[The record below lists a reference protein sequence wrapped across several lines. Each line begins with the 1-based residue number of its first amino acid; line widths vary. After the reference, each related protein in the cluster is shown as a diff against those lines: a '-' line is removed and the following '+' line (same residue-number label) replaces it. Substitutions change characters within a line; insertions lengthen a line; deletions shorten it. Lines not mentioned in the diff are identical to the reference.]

1 MASVSRWQRVA
12 GREPWPGPPSVLW
25 VLRHDKDRLIRQTAP
40 EDRRSVAEATM
51 AASTYAS
58 SSNNAWV
65 WIVAIAG
72 YLIGALPLM
81 GVFQKA
87 AEPGIAAFIPIWNLL
102 VLLKIVGRPWWWLIL
117 YIIPIVGLI
126 VAIVVFYDLAK
137 SFGHGVG
144 FTIGLVLLSWIF
156 LLILWLGGSR
166 YLGPRGE
173 PAGALA

>member
-1 MASVSRWQRVA
+1 
-12 GREPWPGPPSVLW
+12 
-25 VLRHDKDRLIRQTAP
+25 
-40 EDRRSVAEATM
+40 M

-58 SSNNAWV
+58 SSGTAWV
-65 WIVAIAG
+65 WIVAIVG
-72 YLIGALPLM
+72 YLIWVLPLM

-87 AEPGIAAFIPIWNLL
+87 GEPAIAAFIPIWNLL

-117 YIIPIVGLI
+117 YLIPIVGLI
-126 VAIVVFYDLAK
+126 VAIIVLYDLAK

-144 FTIGLVLLSWIF
+144 FTIGLVLLTWIF

>member
-1 MASVSRWQRVA
+1 
-12 GREPWPGPPSVLW
+12 
-25 VLRHDKDRLIRQTAP
+25 
-40 EDRRSVAEATM
+40 M
-51 AASTYAS
+51 AAATYGS

-65 WIVAIAG
+65 WIVAIVG
-72 YLIGALPLM
+72 YLVAALPLM
-81 GVFQKA
+81 GVFLKA
-87 AEPGIAAFIPIWNLL
+87 DEPGIAAFIPIWNAL

-117 YIIPIVGLI
+117 YIIPIVGFI

-156 LLILWLGGSR
+156 LLILWLDSSR

-173 PAGALA
+173 PAEVLA

>member
-1 MASVSRWQRVA
+1 
-12 GREPWPGPPSVLW
+12 
-25 VLRHDKDRLIRQTAP
+25 
-40 EDRRSVAEATM
+40 M

-58 SSNNAWV
+58 SSSNGWV

-72 YLIGALPLM
+72 YLIGVLPLM
-81 GVFQKA
+81 GVFGKA
-87 AEPGIAAFIPIWNLL
+87 SEPGIAAFIPIWNLL

-117 YIIPIVGLI
+117 YLIPLVGLI
-126 VAIVVFYDLAK
+126 IAIVVLYDLAK

-144 FTIGLVLLSWIF
+144 FTIGLVLLTWIF

-173 PAGALA
+173 PAGTLA

>member
-1 MASVSRWQRVA
+1 
-12 GREPWPGPPSVLW
+12 
-25 VLRHDKDRLIRQTAP
+25 
-40 EDRRSVAEATM
+40 M

-58 SSNNAWV
+58 SSSNAWI
-65 WIVAIAG
+65 WIAAIAG
-72 YLIGALPLM
+72 YLIWALPLM
-81 GVFQKA
+81 GVFLKA
-87 AEPGIAAFIPIWNLL
+87 GEPGIAAFVPIWNLL

-117 YIIPIVGLI
+117 YIIPVVGFI
-126 VAIVVFYDLAK
+126 VAIVVLYDLAK

-173 PAGALA
+173 PTGALA

>member
-1 MASVSRWQRVA
+1 
-12 GREPWPGPPSVLW
+12 
-25 VLRHDKDRLIRQTAP
+25 
-40 EDRRSVAEATM
+40 M

-58 SSNNAWV
+58 SSGNSPV
-65 WIVAIAG
+65 IIIVAIVG
-72 YLIGALPLM
+72 YLLAALPLM
-81 GVFQKA
+81 GVFLKA
-87 AEPGIAAFIPIWNLL
+87 DEPGIAAFIPIWNAL

-117 YIIPIVGLI
+117 YIIPIVGII

-156 LLILWLGGSR
+156 LLILWLGRSR
-166 YLGPRGE
+166 YLGPGGE

>member
-1 MASVSRWQRVA
+1 
-12 GREPWPGPPSVLW
+12 
-25 VLRHDKDRLIRQTAP
+25 
-40 EDRRSVAEATM
+40 M

-58 SSNNAWV
+58 SSSNAWV
-65 WIVAIAG
+65 WIAAIVG
-72 YLIGALPLM
+72 YLIFALPLM

-87 AEPGIAAFIPIWNLL
+87 DEPGIAAFIPIWNLL

-117 YIIPIVGLI
+117 YIIPLVGLI
-126 VAIVVFYDLAK
+126 IAIVVLYDLAK

-173 PAGALA
+173 PAGAVA

>member
-1 MASVSRWQRVA
+1 
-12 GREPWPGPPSVLW
+12 
-25 VLRHDKDRLIRQTAP
+25 
-40 EDRRSVAEATM
+40 M

-81 GVFQKA
+81 GVFLKA
-87 AEPGIAAFIPIWNLL
+87 DEPGIAAFIPIWNLL

-173 PAGALA
+173 STGALA

>member
-1 MASVSRWQRVA
+1 VE
-12 GREPWPGPPSVLW
+12 GRGEG
-25 VLRHDKDRLIRQTAP
+25 
-40 EDRRSVAEATM
+40 
-51 AASTYAS
+51 
-58 SSNNAWV
+58 
-65 WIVAIAG
+65 G
-72 YLIGALPLM
+72 YLIWALPLM

-87 AEPGIAAFIPIWNLL
+87 DEPGIAAFIPIWNLL

-126 VAIVVFYDLAK
+126 VAIVVLYDLAK

>member
-1 MASVSRWQRVA
+1 MLGLERSPWA
-12 GREPWPGPPSVLW
+12 EPANAMDALWLPST
-25 VLRHDKDRLIRQTAP
+25 HT
-40 EDRRSVAEATM
+40 
-51 AASTYAS
+51 
-58 SSNNAWV
+58 
-65 WIVAIAG
+65 
-72 YLIGALPLM
+72 M

-87 AEPGIAAFIPIWNLL
+87 DEPGIAAFIPIWNLL

-126 VAIVVFYDLAK
+126 VGIVVFYDLAK

-156 LLILWLGGSR
+156 LLILWLGSSR

-173 PAGALA
+173 PTGALA

>member
-1 MASVSRWQRVA
+1 
-12 GREPWPGPPSVLW
+12 
-25 VLRHDKDRLIRQTAP
+25 
-40 EDRRSVAEATM
+40 M

-65 WIVAIAG
+65 WIVAIVG

-87 AEPGIAAFIPIWNLL
+87 DEPGIAAFIPIWNLL

-173 PAGALA
+173 PAGAVA

>member
-1 MASVSRWQRVA
+1 
-12 GREPWPGPPSVLW
+12 
-25 VLRHDKDRLIRQTAP
+25 
-40 EDRRSVAEATM
+40 M

-65 WIVAIAG
+65 WIAAIAG

-87 AEPGIAAFIPIWNLL
+87 DEPGIAAFIPIWNLL